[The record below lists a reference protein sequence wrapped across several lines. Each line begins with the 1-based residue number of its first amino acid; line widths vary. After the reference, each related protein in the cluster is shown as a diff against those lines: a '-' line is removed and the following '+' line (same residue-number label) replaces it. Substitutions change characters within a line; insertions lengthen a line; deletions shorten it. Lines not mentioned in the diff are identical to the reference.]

1 MYYLVFIPLTGN
13 SQIQTWQSYMYIQNN
28 IYVYIFMFKI
38 NKDADIYRT
47 LTLFKSKTQDWKYIC
62 IQNPKLRNSKKHGLH
77 RMIVLINLLAVLD
90 VTKVQ

>member
-1 MYYLVFIPLTGN
+1 MRNTTKMLVLRFVMYYLVFIPLTGN

-47 LTLFKSKTQDWKYIC
+47 LTLFKSKTQD
-62 IQNPKLRNSKKHGLH
+62 
-77 RMIVLINLLAVLD
+77 
-90 VTKVQ
+90 